1 MTPSRNHPINCG
13 TATSQFARANPKQT
27 IAQRSADLSF
37 VSEPQ
42 TITPSST
49 QSVTLGDINYSRAN
63 FALAGTNLRVQLDY
77 LVGQFNR
84 IKQIT
89 SSNPSVLSV
98 STTDPMLLE
107 YQSAGQSRITVELA
121 DGEQITSQVTA
132 TQSPPG
138 FTDTFV
144 SFVPGSLGKHVFDQ
158 MRLYANNT
166 TLPPQHYRIYSTF
179 NFTQNIY
186 EKNTSGWAAALDFSG
201 MMVNKTGSPG
211 VTRVSAITPHHA
223 IGASHYGPEVGDVI
237 YFCDQNNQT
246 IARTVSA
253 RTDLGGNTDSC
264 IVRFSQALPPTVKT
278 YRTLPSN
285 YLDYAPVNRADL
297 ARRCTYWPL
306 IATSHYRWDAEW
318 PLQRQGRFAY
328 VYHSGMGKDGVFQ
341 SSPGILHFIFFSPA
355 TATPNSFPNYNGVPS
370 GIRGGDS
377 GGPCFYVIN
386 GELVLIQCFFGGNGG
401 PFIPSFRAQ
410 IQAALDTLGPG
421 NQTFETVDLSAF
433 TNFAN

>member
-13 TATSQFARANPKQT
+13 TATSQFARTNPKQT

-37 VSEPQ
+37 VSESQ
-42 TITPSST
+42 LITPSST
-49 QSVTLGDINYSRAN
+49 ESVTLGDINYSRAN
-63 FALAGTNLRVQLDY
+63 FFVAGTNLRVQLDY

-179 NFTQNIY
+179 DTATNTYQQNAQ
-186 EKNTSGWAAALDFSG
+186 GWAAALDFSG
-201 MMVNKTGSPG
+201 MMVNKSGSPG

-237 YFCDQNNQT
+237 FFCDQNNQT
-246 IARTVSA
+246 VSRTVSA
-253 RTDLGGNTDSC
+253 RTDLAGNTDC
-264 IVRFSQALPPTVKT
+264 CLIRFSQPLPSTVKT
-278 YRTLPSN
+278 YRTLPST
-285 YLDYAPVNRADL
+285 YRDYAPINRSDL
-297 ARRCTYWPL
+297 ARRCTFWP
-306 IATSHYRWDAEW
+306 IIVTSHYRWDAAW
-318 PLQRQGRFAY
+318 PLQRSGRFPY
-328 VYHSGMGKDGVFQ
+328 FYHSRSGKDGVFA
-341 SSPGILHFIFFSPA
+341 SSPGDLHFIFFS
-355 TATPNSFPNYNGVPS
+355 TANAFPNDFPAYNGEES
-370 GIRGGDS
+370 RLRGGDS

-386 GELVLIQCFFGGNGG
+386 GELVLVQCLLGGNGG

-421 NQTFETVDLSAF
+421 NQTFETVDLSGF